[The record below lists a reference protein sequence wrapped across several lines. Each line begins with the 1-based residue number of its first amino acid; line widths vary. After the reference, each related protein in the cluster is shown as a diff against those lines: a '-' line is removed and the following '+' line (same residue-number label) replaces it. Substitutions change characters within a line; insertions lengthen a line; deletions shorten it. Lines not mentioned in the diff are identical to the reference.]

1 MSSNSCPLF
10 VRLSFAEIQV
20 TVVRFIFLSAYQ
32 PGLVDFEEDFELG
45 SFNFVMSVLDC
56 VDKH

>member
-1 MSSNSCPLF
+1 MSSNRCPLF

-20 TVVRFIFLSAYQ
+20 TVVRFIFLSTYQ